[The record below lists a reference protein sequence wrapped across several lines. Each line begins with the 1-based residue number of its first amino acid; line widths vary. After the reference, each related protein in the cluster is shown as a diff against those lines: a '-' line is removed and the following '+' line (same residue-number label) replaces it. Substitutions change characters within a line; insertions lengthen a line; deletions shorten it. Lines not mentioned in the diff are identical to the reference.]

1 MAKSKRIDY
10 RKIYAQYYGI
20 EVPEDVDIHHIDFDR
35 SNNDPSNLL
44 MLPKDLHQRYHYI
57 LTAFNCYTNNK
68 KGTINLG
75 LNDIDSTKV
84 KILKHLY
91 PTMKECCKWKEYR
104 DQRALWR
111 EQNEI
116 HNRGI

>member
-1 MAKSKRIDY
+1 MAKRVDY
-10 RKIYAQYYGI
+10 RKFYAQYYGI
-20 EVPEDVDIHHIDFDR
+20 EVGKEFDIHHIDFDR

-44 MLPKDLHQRYHYI
+44 MLPKNLHKRYHLI
-57 LTAFNCYTNNK
+57 LTAFNCYTTNK
-68 KGTINLG
+68 KVTINLG

-91 PTMKECCKWKEYR
+91 PTMKECFKWKEYR
-104 DQRALWR
+104 DQRSLWR